1 MARTSSATVRL
12 VQKMNRQM
20 KDGTYPI
27 YIVVCFGGRIE
38 KATGVSCLPK
48 YWDAKRQEIK
58 RGCPNAPVLNKMLSD
73 VKQRILDKKNDL
85 EYNNRKYTPGMLMEN
100 SVTDRHAE
108 GSYWDICQRLMTERR
123 LKDGTYRS
131 YLYTY
136 RKLCEYLGKKE
147 YIVEELNLGVVKDFS
162 LWLEKS
168 GIKINTIKRVLSCI
182 AAAWNYAISRKLADG
197 SGYPFNE
204 FKYTSVYKECPR
216 DYYLEESHI
225 RRLRDYWYDMVIVR
239 DGERWRYRPGAE
251 ERLMQRWTAEFGILW
266 FLMMYKMNGSSPAD
280 VLLLRPEQCKRISVN
295 GQDYWSI
302 DTRRKKTSRNV
313 HIRMKRDLLT
323 IIGLEHFLG
332 HSGHFIYPALY
343 WKDDADDKY
352 YLEQSHHVSWK
363 AIKHVREAFERI
375 NEDIAK
381 ENVNKAVREPVID
394 VQRVVMYT
402 ARHSFAQH
410 YLSKPGATVNGL
422 ASLMARSPNTIA
434 TYIKQLT
441 RDEEI
446 VEMVD
451 DLVI

>member
-27 YIVVCFGGRIE
+27 YIVVCFGGRVE

-108 GSYWDICQRLMTERR
+108 GTYWDICQRLMNERR

-136 RKLCEYLGKKE
+136 RKLCEYLNRKE
-147 YIVEELNLGVVKDFS
+147 FIVEELNLGVVKDFS

-197 SGYPFNE
+197 TGYPFSE
-204 FKYTSVYKECPR
+204 FKYTSIYKECPR

-239 DGERWRYRPGAE
+239 DGNRWHYRPGAE

-280 VLLLRPEQCKRISVN
+280 VLLLRPEQCKMISVN

-302 DTRRKKTSRNV
+302 DTRRKKTARNV
-313 HIRMKRDLLT
+313 HIRMKRDLLA

-332 HSGHFIYPALY
+332 NSGHFIYPALY
-343 WKDDADDKY
+343 WKEGASDKEL
-352 YLEQSHHVSWK
+352 LEQSHHVSWK

-375 NEDIAK
+375 NEYIAK
-381 ENVNKAVREPVID
+381 DNVDKAVREPVID